1 MNREFDRL
9 NYIIEVIIF
18 FNVFFVP
25 QFKKKIQFL
34 LLLLM
39 IFFLAKKKR
48 QDTSVYDMNHEFDRL
63 SYIIEAIIFFNVFFV
78 PQFKKN
84 IISPVVINDLFFYFT

>member
-1 MNREFDRL
+1 
-9 NYIIEVIIF
+9 
-18 FNVFFVP
+18 
-25 QFKKKIQFL
+25 
-34 LLLLM
+34 M
-39 IFFLAKKKR
+39 IFFGKKKR
-48 QDTSVYDMNHEFDRL
+48 QDTLVYDMNHEFDRL